1 MLWWA
6 YAGLSGSIVLSFS
19 SAALLLGMKPESVAR
34 LTVEALV
41 AFLLTG
47 VIVHACATL
56 LRRPSKHPSSRLA
69 PTSEALLLRE
79 RHSVHATTT
88 KPPAP
93 QPPKR
98 SRYALA
104 DLRSPSPE
112 HA

>member
-19 SAALLLGMKPESVAR
+19 SAALLLGMKPEGVAR

-47 VIVHACATL
+47 LVVHAFATL
-56 LRRPSKHPSSRLA
+56 LRRSSKNPNNRLS
-69 PTSEALLLRE
+69 PTSEALLLRP
-79 RHSVHATTT
+79 RHAVHAAA

-104 DLRSPSPE
+104 DLKSPSPE

>member
-34 LTVEALV
+34 LTAEALI

-47 VIVHACATL
+47 LIVHACATL
-56 LRRPSKHPSSRLA
+56 LRRPSKNMRRTLS
-69 PTSEALLLRE
+69 PTSEALFLRQ
-79 RHSVHATTT
+79 RQSVHAAAAAT
-88 KPPAP
+88 PP

-98 SRYALA
+98 PRHALA
-104 DLRSPSPE
+104 NLRSPSPE

>member
-34 LTVEALV
+34 LTLEALI

-47 VIVHACATL
+47 LIVHACATL
-56 LRRPSKHPSSRLA
+56 LRRPSSKKPRSRLS
-69 PTSEALLLRE
+69 PTSEALLLRQ
-79 RHSVHATTT
+79 RHAVHAATAT
-88 KPPAP
+88 PAP

-98 SRYALA
+98 SRYAFA
-104 DLRSPSPE
+104 DLKSPSPE